1 MAAMPTVSQA
11 AASTD
16 VRPRIGV
23 TTDNRDNGTSHY
35 EQGTAYGR
43 AVAAAGGL
51 PLLLTQDPAL
61 VEEYVRACD
70 GFVLI
75 GGDDLAMEDF
85 GQATHPGT
93 TLISPM
99 RQAFEV
105 ALIRALDDA
114 VDVPVLGV
122 CMGMQLMAMNA
133 GGRMHQHLPEVLGEA
148 AEAHRG
154 NRRHGLV
161 YEAADGVLPV
171 GDFEITSSHHQSV
184 ADPGRLRVVA
194 RAPDGVIEAIDDPSR
209 PFYLGVQWHPER
221 GAGEDVLNR
230 GLFRLLTA
238 AARCRSAT

>member
-1 MAAMPTVSQA
+1 MADMTTMTSADASA
-11 AASTD
+11 AAC
-16 VRPRIGV
+16 PRIGI
-23 TTDNRDNGTSHY
+23 TIDNRDNGLLKY
-35 EQGTAYGR
+35 EQPILYSR

-51 PLLLTQDPAL
+51 PLLLAQEPAL
-61 VEEYVRACD
+61 ADEYVRLCD

-85 GQATHPGT
+85 GQTTHPQT

-105 ALIRALDDA
+105 ALIRALDRVPDK
-114 VDVPVLGV
+114 PVLGV

-133 GGRMHQHLPEVLGEA
+133 GGRMHQHLPDILGER

-171 GDFEITSSHHQSV
+171 GDFGITSSHHQAV

-194 RAPDGVIEAIDDPSR
+194 RAPDGIIEAVDDPGR

-221 GAGEDVLNR
+221 GEGDDVLNR

-238 AARCRSAT
+238 AANCRCAT